1 MPSTAMKIQTRH
13 SILSIVILLIVG
25 CSEKLYT
32 QRVFN
37 ETGVEIG
44 NVVIH
49 YGKLQSSFGVLPI
62 DVHASKG
69 HMRTPPP
76 KFAKVTWSDSNKKSY
91 SVLIDMSVVPEDYN
105 GGVITFVIKQDFS
118 VGVGYFVD
126 TPTSF

>member
-1 MPSTAMKIQTRH
+1 MRSKAMRIQTRY
-13 SILSIVILLIVG
+13 SILTFVILLIAG

-37 ETGVEIG
+37 ESGVEIDD
-44 NVVIH
+44 VVIH

-62 DVHASKG
+62 DVHKSKG

-76 KFAKVTWSDSNKKSY
+76 KFAKVTWSDFNKKSY
-91 SVLIDMSVVPEDYN
+91 SVLVDMSVVPEDYN

-118 VGVGYFVD
+118 VSVGYFVD
-126 TPTSF
+126 TPISF